1 MQAVPVASLQHRGSE
16 PRWECDRLPASA
28 LPVEKAQLDHCTY
41 ALSSLTTIQ
50 RYQLSTLRFWPE
62 SRIPAERRKVLG
74 GHSPFRTNI
83 SKNEA
88 KSSSIC
94 DDTISYITE
103 LSLSQ
108 AHAAIAANPGP
119 HSPGVAIVDPDFL
132 HAGKVV
138 LDWLEEQRDA
148 FAILDIDT

>member
-1 MQAVPVASLQHRGSE
+1 MSSFPSRAPSNSPTVSIFAMASIRSLLTYYHTTQPVLDFAVLARKS
-16 PRWECDRLPASA
+16 
-28 LPVEKAQLDHCTY
+28 QLYRVT
-41 ALSSLTTIQ
+41 Q
-50 RYQLSTLRFWPE
+50 GF
-62 SRIPAERRKVLG
+62 G
-74 GHSPFRTNI
+74 GHRPFRTNI

-94 DDTISYITE
+94 DDTISKITE

-108 AHAAIAANPGP
+108 AHAATAANPDP

-138 LDWLEEQRDA
+138 LDWLEEERDA